1 MCISWPNS
9 IALLLHLFLQIHA
22 PLLQRVCHSP
32 RVNFERP
39 FVKMLAT
46 SRSIVCAE
54 LQHFRGGEPEPGS
67 AMVPPK
73 WMGLGLTISL
83 EALMGIPGEC
93 EAALWKSFHHYSKLH
108 WPGEAA
114 QLKWLA
120 KSAVM
125 SFSDRQEAGNATLG
139 WHFCLPP
146 AAPQPGPGS
155 GSWGRRELKR
165 DKRQKE
171 PKKEKRREHRCRGI

>member
-1 MCISWPNS
+1 MPLYCRGFVTAQGWILRDHLLKCWQWAAALSVLSSNISEAGSQSLGLPWC
-9 IALLLHLFLQIHA
+9 L
-22 PLLQRVCHSP
+22 
-32 RVNFERP
+32 
-39 FVKMLAT
+39 
-46 SRSIVCAE
+46 RS
-54 LQHFRGGEPEPGS
+54 G
-67 AMVPPK
+67 
-73 WMGLGLTISL
+73 MGPGLTISL